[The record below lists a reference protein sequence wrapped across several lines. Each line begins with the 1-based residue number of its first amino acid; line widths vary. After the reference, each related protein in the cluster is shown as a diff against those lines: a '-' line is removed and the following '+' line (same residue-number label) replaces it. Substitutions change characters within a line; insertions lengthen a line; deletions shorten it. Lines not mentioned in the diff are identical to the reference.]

1 MGKLHLH
8 VGLQILFTTPS
19 HAQNFVTIH
28 KFWFCNAS
36 ERKLHL
42 PSGMYSE
49 IFSFLPL
56 TQTAAEDSVHSA
68 QNQALIFYT
77 CPNPPNALFL
87 TKNSHFHRF
96 SRPFHALAPFRQG
109 CHAHRRTP
117 SLPVHAARWPQNR
130 RAARRKRAK
139 EREGTQIPRRTLS
152 KAAARRRIP
161 LPEAARF
168 DKRRRRVY
176 NKGQFCQ
183 I

>member
-8 VGLQILFTTPS
+8 AGLQILITTPS

-28 KFWFCNAS
+28 KFRFCNAS

-77 CPNPPNALFL
+77 CSNPPSTLFL

-96 SRPFHALAPFRQG
+96 SRPFHA
-109 CHAHRRTP
+109 
-117 SLPVHAARWPQNR
+117 
-130 RAARRKRAK
+130 
-139 EREGTQIPRRTLS
+139 
-152 KAAARRRIP
+152 P
-161 LPEAARF
+161 LRF
-168 DKRRRRVY
+168 DKMPRASSNAVAPRQCSPMAAESSRSASQACEAEGGDTNSPSNAVEGRRTAPHPTPRGGAV
-176 NKGQFCQ
+176 
-183 I
+183 